1 MNPTI
6 ILGQVRADALE
17 LTAGRENLLEIRK
30 NHVLEMMTI
39 HATTTTTT
47 TAMSYKKSLFK
58 TLFCFQYIKHL

>member
-30 NHVLEMMTI
+30 NNVLEMVTI
-39 HATTTTTT
+39 HATATTT
-47 TAMSYKKSLFK
+47 TALSYNKITF
-58 TLFCFQYIKHL
+58 